1 MRGPSVRTRAPLS
14 SAPSTISTARSTPK
28 QNPNSSASRTCIEF
42 LICDFKFLICDLR
55 AVGTRR
61 STFAKAK
68 AERRVPSIA
77 NQKSKIKISNR
88 LRPVGRRGR
97 RVAASP
103 LLAQPVGGV
112 EALVNPADVL
122 LGEPA
127 HAAPEVF
134 LELAQVL
141 RRVARQNRERGVAQK
156 AQRVAH
162 GVSGLVPQIVCV
174 SHPLRTSSH
183 EPYGQTRPRVPHPH
197 ILMKTTGKGKGRG

>member
-1 MRGPSVRTRAPLS
+1 MA
-14 SAPSTISTARSTPK
+14 
-28 QNPNSSASRTCIEF
+28 NS
-42 LICDFKFLICDLR
+42 LLY
-55 AVGTRR
+55 
-61 STFAKAK
+61 
-68 AERRVPSIA
+68 
-77 NQKSKIKISNR
+77 R
-88 LRPVGRRGR
+88 LRPFGRRGR

-162 GVSGLVPQIVCV
+162 GVARLVPRIVCV
-174 SHPLRTSSH
+174 SHSLRTSSH
-183 EPYGQTRPRVPHPH
+183 EPYGQTRSRVPHPH
-197 ILMKTTGKGKGRG
+197 ILIRQEAKGKRQKAKVETKDSAALVNR